1 MFALLAFHLS
11 LFDDMDD
18 LYVAALQDD
27 KIKAAPTD
35 TTVKLNKEKP
45 ISL

>member
-1 MFALLAFHLS
+1 VFALLAFHLS

-27 KIKAAPTD
+27 TTSTD
-35 TTVKLNKEKP
+35 TAKKLKEKS